1 MSDPSEFIVW
11 PLADGRTMLWAIG
24 GGLFLL
30 AIAVAIELHR
40 RRRERLDILDA
51 DWRAA
56 RDLLA
61 DRGIDGEDRALLLA
75 ILTQYAPDA
84 PTRALTKRLTFD
96 ACLERYFRTLAATSD
111 DATVAERGA
120 RLRDIRARLGL
131 DYVPIG
137 QRIHST
143 RELYTGQALWAT
155 PASGVEPR
163 WFHLRVAAVDEAS
176 FFLAPV
182 GADALPVLKSGERL
196 KFRFWREDD
205 GRYLFETPVNPT
217 DRRPAVW
224 RADHV
229 HRLTRT
235 QARAHFRIRFD
246 SMAQVNILNAPLG
259 DDFDG
264 LETQTAVTT
273 LTGRVIS
280 LSGGGLAVQFPQP
293 VPKQI
298 LMRIPLEL
306 PGSNRALV
314 TFVRPTGAQ
323 QLGGGQSIVRGRFI
337 AMDEEARDNITR
349 YVFLKQKQHLGEDR
363 LPA

>member
-1 MSDPSEFIVW
+1 
-11 PLADGRTMLWAIG
+11 MLWAIG

-40 RRRERLDILDA
+40 RHRERRDILEA

-75 ILTQYAPDA
+75 ILTQYAPDH
-84 PTRALTKRLTFD
+84 PTRAITKRLTYD
-96 ACLERYFRTLAATSD
+96 GCMERYFKTLIATSD

-120 RLRDIRARLGL
+120 RLRDVRGRLGL

-143 RELYTGQALWAT
+143 RELYNGQALWAT

-163 WFHLRVAAVDEAS
+163 WFHLRVAGVDEAS
-176 FFLAPV
+176 VFLAPV
-182 GADALPVLKSGERL
+182 GTDALPVVKSGEAL

-205 GRYLFETPVNPT
+205 GRYLFEASVIPT

-224 RADHV
+224 RAAHSQP
-229 HRLTRT
+229 LART
-235 QARAHFRIRFD
+235 QARAHYRIRFD
-246 SMAQVNILNAPLG
+246 SMVQVNILNAPLR

-264 LETQTAVTT
+264 LEAQTSVTN

-298 LMRIPLEL
+298 LMRIPLSL
-306 PGSNRALV
+306 PGSARALT

-323 QLGGGQSIVRGRFI
+323 QLGGGQSIVRGRFV
-337 AMDEEARDNITR
+337 AMDDETRDTITR